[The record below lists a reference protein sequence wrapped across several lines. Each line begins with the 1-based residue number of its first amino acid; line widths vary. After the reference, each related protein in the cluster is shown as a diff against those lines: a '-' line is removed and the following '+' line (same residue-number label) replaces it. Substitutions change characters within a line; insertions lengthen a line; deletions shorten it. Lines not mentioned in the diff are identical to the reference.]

1 MESPDILSFVTLC
14 IILGRY
20 VSKMTASRILKWV
33 TGAFEAILGIPVLGA
48 AIVIGLMWIPL
59 GVMFILHIVTLVL
72 SKQNN
77 EPIYG
82 SIMGVITS
90 LVAWIPGVGIIMH
103 ILSAIFLM
111 VTAAKASSVAVRE
124 TPHAVQ

>member
-1 MESPDILSFVTLC
+1 
-14 IILGRY
+14 
-20 VSKMTASRILKWV
+20 MTASRIMKWV
-33 TGAFEAILGIPVLGA
+33 TGAFEAVLGIPVLGA

-59 GVMFILHIVTLVL
+59 GIMLILHIVTLVL

-82 SIMGVITS
+82 SILGIITS

-111 VTAAKASSVAVRE
+111 ITAAKEPSGPPRE
-124 TPHAVQ
+124 IHA